1 MRHRSVL
8 TKWRDLNKAIATPDP
23 EKQRVK
29 SILVRDQDSAE
40 QEADRRAKGLP
51 DGPAVQTDTHQPR
64 PVYDEKTG
72 AQIIGRTGIKQ
83 ETQFQ
88 RACRLAQLVDK
99 AMCTDE
105 KAKAVEIERALD
117 RRDAGNAFVD
127 AWDMRYRSGKDST
140 DLSRGGSAANSAGIS
155 DTQIDAGNL
164 MAGWERHMG
173 ANDWMLVRRVCGENY
188 AIAQAV
194 SEISIG
200 YRDSSLARFR
210 EAMDGL
216 IRARTDARKCEWCRR
231 NKPHGT
237 PL

>member
-1 MRHRSVL
+1 MRNTQES
-8 TKWRDLNKAIATPDP
+8 PD
-23 EKQRVK
+23 Q
-29 SILVRDQDSAE
+29 I
-40 QEADRRAKGLP
+40 
-51 DGPAVQTDTHQPR
+51 DGPAIITPMHVER
-64 PVYDEKTG
+64 PLNDAHG
-72 AQIIGRTGIKQ
+72 RAIIGKVGTKV

-105 KAKAVEIERALD
+105 KAKAIEIERALD
-117 RRDAGNAFVD
+117 RRDAGNEFVD
-127 AWDMRYRSGKDST
+127 AWDKRYRGGKDST

-155 DTQIDAGNL
+155 DAQIDAGNL

-216 IRARTDARKCEWCRR
+216 IRAKADARRCQWCRR
-231 NKPHGT
+231 NKPHGAD
-237 PL
+237 LNG